1 MLNSYMLGHG
11 VNPNFMYSRATTGSS
26 RAEVVTPLHVAVD
39 LGHFDIVD
47 ALLAVNADCNVRDHN
62 ADCPLHVAVLK
73 CGRRYDQAD
82 LPINI
87 IC

>member
-1 MLNSYMLGHG
+1 MLEHG
-11 VNPNFMYSRATTGSS
+11 VNPNFMYSRSTTGSGQ
-26 RAEVVTPLHVAVD
+26 AEVVTPLHVAVD

-73 CGRRYDQAD
+73 SDVAMARQ
-82 LPINI
+82 
-87 IC
+87 ICQSIFFVD